1 MPPNRLIL
9 CHPLLF
15 LPSIFPSI
23 RVFSSESAL
32 CIRWPKFWSFHF
44 NISPSNEYSGLH
56 WWFSTWGSAQQWKM
70 FSIPGS
76 STLSASICMFSH
88 VWLCKPM
95 DCSPPV
101 SSVHRI
107 LQARILEWVAM
118 LSSRGSSQPRDQ
130 THLLCLLA
138 LASRFFT
145 TEPPGKPLSVWPQ
158 QSVGINHKHAPKCS
172 DNPIPL
178 CSSPSKNYDVC
189 YSSPGPSWQSSQ
201 FFGRGF

>member
-1 MPPNRLIL
+1 MDCNTPGFPSFTIFWSLLQLTSIEWVILSNHLIF

-23 RVFSSESAL
+23 RVFSNELAL
-32 CIRWPKFWSFHF
+32 RIKWPKFWSFSF
-44 NISPSNEYSGLH
+44 SISPSNEYSGLH
-56 WWFSTWGSAQQWKM
+56 WWFSPRAFAKQWKM

-76 STLSASICMFSH
+76 STLSASVCMLSR

-130 THLLCLLA
+130 TPVSYVSLHWQADSLLLSHL
-138 LASRFFT
+138 
-145 TEPPGKPLSVWPQ
+145 G
-158 QSVGINHKHAPKCS
+158 
-172 DNPIPL
+172 
-178 CSSPSKNYDVC
+178 SP
-189 YSSPGPSWQSSQ
+189 
-201 FFGRGF
+201 